1 MSRGIFLPGD
11 KQGHDAEIPGGYRE
25 TMLPARTR
33 DREGMIFGRMKG
45 RAVVLI
51 IAELF
56 TGRLWWGS
64 PCLVGR
70 DRYHRWDKTV

>member
-1 MSRGIFLPGD
+1 ML
-11 KQGHDAEIPGGYRE
+11 EIPGGYRE

-45 RAVVLI
+45 SAVVLI

-56 TGRLWWGS
+56 TGRLRWGS
-64 PCLVGR
+64 PLLVG
-70 DRYHRWDKTV
+70 W

>member
-1 MSRGIFLPGD
+1 
-11 KQGHDAEIPGGYRE
+11 
-25 TMLPARTR
+25 MLRYPVATAKRCFPHVRAT
-33 DREGMIFGRMKG
+33 EKMIFGRMKG

-56 TGRLWWGS
+56 TGRLRWGS